1 VTAADATKRGVHR
14 LLLAALVLMASVV
27 GAKEDQVLS
36 VGYSAKLYT
45 EVDVNDAR
53 AATHVWLKHFIERIG
68 RTETAQSVVVASVDD
83 AVRGVRQSN
92 LDLLVLLP
100 TEYLAVRDQID
111 IVPMLVSTSHGRQGY
126 RLGLLCRTDRR
137 LALADLQG
145 EDVLLADSG
154 VGDLPR
160 LWIDSALRD
169 IDQPAVDVFF
179 REVRTVDRVA
189 RAVLSVFFGQATA
202 CIVSLDAYETM
213 VEMNP
218 QLGRELRV
226 VETSPQIPINV
237 ICARP
242 EAYEKFGDTLDESM
256 RAMHDDPEG
265 RQILSVFGVD
275 RLIPFRE
282 ESLDPVRALLHRHD
296 DRQRTGAS
304 P

>member
-1 VTAADATKRGVHR
+1 MKCGAHR
-14 LLLAALVLMASVV
+14 LLLAGLLVATAVQ
-27 GAKEDQVLS
+27 AKEDQIVT
-36 VGYSAKLYT
+36 VGYSEQLFAG
-45 EVDVNDAR
+45 VDINDAR
-53 AATHVWLKHFIERIG
+53 AATRVWMKHFMERIG
-68 RTETAQSVVVASVDD
+68 RMEASKTVVVASVDD
-83 AVRGVRQSN
+83 AVRGVRESQ

-100 TEYLAVRDQID
+100 TEYLAVRAQID

-126 RLGLLCRTDRR
+126 TLGLLCRAERR

-160 LWIDSALRD
+160 LWIDRALRD
-169 IDQPAVDVFF
+169 IDQPAADAFF
-179 REVRTVDRVA
+179 RQVRTVDRVSG
-189 RAVLSVFFGQATA
+189 AVLPVFFGQALA

-226 VETSPQIPINV
+226 IEASAQIPISV

-275 RLIPFRE
+275 RLLPFRE
-282 ESLDPVRALLHRHD
+282 ESLDPVRALLDQTD
-296 DRQRTGAS
+296 DGKQTGVRQ
-304 P
+304 